1 MKIYLAATAPG
12 NDSKRERGVL
22 SISKRLLSYFLIKH
36 KILECHLIFN
46 TIKKE
51 HNGNTKK

>member
-1 MKIYLAATAPG
+1 MIV
-12 NDSKRERGVL
+12 RERGVL